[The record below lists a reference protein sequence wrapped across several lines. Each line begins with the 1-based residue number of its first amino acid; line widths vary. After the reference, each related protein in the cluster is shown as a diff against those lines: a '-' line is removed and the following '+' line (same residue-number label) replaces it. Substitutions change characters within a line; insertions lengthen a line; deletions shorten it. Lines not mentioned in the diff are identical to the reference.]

1 MILRQYNDFNE
12 AFFKLNK
19 ELFEDPEELGSVQPA
34 KYMWEDVRV
43 EVKSTKCDKIDMGR
57 LGYKKGKWRHLLS
70 HYYDETR
77 AKELH
82 TIMAGNKKDT
92 ITYVVDN
99 SLGNG
104 CIQSITF
111 SRLNSKE
118 PWSKIFIH
126 WKVCQM
132 EMKWAVDLVYLHKF
146 IENCPNVKIDYIA
159 MTFGKI
165 FHNPLS
171 IVFLCDSVF
180 GCKFPKSTSK
190 KERHKKLLALEK
202 WRVPGVRY
210 LNFASFAKNQ
220 KSYKIYIGDE
230 PDTLEKFTVKDVSL

>member
-1 MILRQYNDFNE
+1 MILRKYDNFNE

-19 ELFEDPEELGSVQPA
+19 ELFEDPKGLGSVQPA
-34 KYMWEDVRV
+34 KYMWEDVRI

-57 LGYKKGKWRHLLS
+57 LGYKKGKCGHLLS
-70 HYYDETR
+70 HYFDGER
-77 AKELH
+77 FDNLIK
-82 TIMAGNKKDT
+82 IMSGNKKDT
-92 ITYVVDN
+92 ITYIVDN
-99 SLGNG
+99 SLGMG

-118 PWSKIFIH
+118 PWSKIFIN

-132 EMKWAVDLVYLHKF
+132 DTKWAVDLVYLHKF
-146 IENCPNVKIDYIA
+146 IEKCPNVKIDYIA

-180 GCKFPKSTSK
+180 GCKFPKKSSK
-190 KERHKKLLALEK
+190 EERHKKILALEK
-202 WRVPGVRY
+202 WREPGVRY
-210 LNFASFAKNQ
+210 LNFASFARNQ
-220 KSYKIYIGDE
+220 KAYKIFIGDE
-230 PDTLEKFTVKDVSL
+230 PDTLEKVTVKEVSL